1 MCSVFLLFMRPPLCF
16 CLGLAGALALLA
28 APAAGQNAWTE
39 KFQDNAHG
47 WQDKSSAN
55 RSIELG
61 GGSYH
66 VKYTSANPTN
76 MVLLPLAMN
85 FPDKGQ
91 PFALE
96 ATFRATSSAGL
107 MWGNMARNATD
118 RFMLL
123 SFEKTDNGPRLMGRM
138 FLASNGTMNVVLNAP
153 LPANFDVAAVHTLRM
168 FRQDGNLF
176 FGVDGK
182 LLDQKLDAARA
193 WPDGSRNIGFQ
204 LQKQGDEFWASQM
217 LFGDLPPL
225 TGMAGK

>member
-1 MCSVFLLFMRPPLCF
+1 MHFLGFSALL
-16 CLGLAGALALLA
+16 LAGL
-28 APAAGQNAWTE
+28 PAFAQNMWVE

-66 VKYTSANPTN
+66 VKYTSASPTN
-76 MVLLPLAMN
+76 MVLLPLSMN

-91 PFALE
+91 PFGLE
-96 ATFRATSSAGL
+96 AKFRATGSAGL
-107 MWGNMARNATD
+107 MWGNMARNASD

-123 SFEKTDNGPRLMGRM
+123 SFEKTNNGPRLVGRM
-138 FLASNGTMNVVLNAP
+138 FLASNGSMNEVLNAP
-153 LPANFDVAAVHTLRM
+153 LPAGFDMAAEHTLRM
-168 FRQDGNLF
+168 FRKDTDMF
-176 FGVDGK
+176 FAVDGK
-182 LLDQKLDAARA
+182 LMEQKMDAAKA

-204 LQKQGDEFWASQM
+204 MQKQGDEIWASQL

-225 TGMAGK
+225 TAK